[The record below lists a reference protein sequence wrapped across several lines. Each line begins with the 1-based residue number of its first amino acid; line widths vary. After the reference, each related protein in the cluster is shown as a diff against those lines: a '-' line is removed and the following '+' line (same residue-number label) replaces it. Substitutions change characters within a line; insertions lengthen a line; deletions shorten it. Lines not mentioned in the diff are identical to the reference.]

1 MCSHR
6 GSGETFTFTGGV
18 VSPAPSHLMVP
29 EILTEA
35 SVTLVPK
42 EETVVLPGDKSLQSL
57 PFSSEKKVLLSESP
71 SLQVVCAPLTSHC
84 VTAGDSSQLSSGSGC
99 LLYFLLDQP
108 AELCSIPDETNQI
121 KVTDPNCWILLQLN
135 QPSPKRLWLYGK
147 DGEPAVSSP
156 LCQGGCWV
164 ILIDRPI
171 SYRNRKVL
179 SGFPHPFSTS
189 KLEI

>member
-1 MCSHR
+1 MHVGSEDGSLRFHTHRQSVLQASHTSQTQHQPGAHGMCSHR

-135 QPSPKRLWLYGK
+135 QPSPKRL
-147 DGEPAVSSP
+147 
-156 LCQGGCWV
+156 
-164 ILIDRPI
+164 
-171 SYRNRKVL
+171 
-179 SGFPHPFSTS
+179 
-189 KLEI
+189 